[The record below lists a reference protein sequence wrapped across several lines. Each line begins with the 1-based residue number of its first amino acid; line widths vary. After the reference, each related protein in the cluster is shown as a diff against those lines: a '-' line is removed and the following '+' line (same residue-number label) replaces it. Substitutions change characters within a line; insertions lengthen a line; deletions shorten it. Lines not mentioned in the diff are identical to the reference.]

1 MKCLLP
7 LLMKFRKGP
16 LVFNS
21 AWEFWCNRCLHTL
34 SEQIR
39 FIIPKC
45 KRNVAFQ
52 KRSEKEIQ
60 VKGSWVH
67 WPEDTFAF
75 CWSDCI
81 RNLFKSVYI
90 RGNFFPPTNIWSTKT
105 QCRQVNLLPIIRKQF
120 FGGKCSGMTQPTGS
134 ATSQLCDLGSH
145 IAAIVL
151 DLVLSPTW
159 KIKEWE

>member
-60 VKGSWVH
+60 VKGSWGH